1 MTQRITLAYLTA
13 VIERINKATS
23 SPLTP
28 YTEDAEGRL
37 RGNIGNFHL
46 SRAYGGYCLHRM
58 ATDGG
63 GVSDVFYCG
72 HTSARDLYNR
82 MHALLAG
89 LRINEGEK

>member
-1 MTQRITLAYLTA
+1 MDQRITLADLTA
-13 VIERINKATS
+13 VIDRINKATS

-28 YTEDAEGRL
+28 YTTDAAGRL

-72 HTSARDLYNR
+72 HTTAGDLYKM
-82 MHALLAG
+82 MHGLLAG